1 MTKKQQQETLLKL
14 YTLWNAL
21 IEQAT
26 SQGMDETEAA
36 RFASREMDEFVKEC
50 AAVTSRVVS

>member
-1 MTKKQQQETLLKL
+1 MITKKQQKETLIQL

-21 IEQAT
+21 IEQVA

-50 AAVTSRVVS
+50 AALTK